1 MISASQWI
9 GRVVPSGFAD
19 GLRACTMDSGHRSN
33 RCRRCRW
40 IMTSLAIDLHDGLYL
55 DRSARIN
62 HLGISNGAKAAPVS
76 GIMRLADGRG
86 LEMDLMPPLPQK
98 MSSVPVGDP
107 LRMPVFSTSTIEVR
121 RHQCGIDEPKKKEA
135 DSSRYLGR

>member
-1 MISASQWI
+1 
-9 GRVVPSGFAD
+9 
-19 GLRACTMDSGHRSN
+19 MD
-33 RCRRCRW
+33 
-40 IMTSLAIDLHDGLYL
+40 IP
-55 DRSARIN
+55 ARIN

-121 RHQCGIDEPKKKEA
+121 RHQCGFDDPKKKEA